1 MRNVSRKFTQMCDF
15 EQHIRGMYYNLL
27 LVYFTHSIATT
38 DPYTLFAKTYSSVR
52 SHLCTFTYVGA
63 DLI

>member
-1 MRNVSRKFTQMCDF
+1 MCDF

-38 DPYTLFAKTYSSVR
+38 PIHSLQEHTVHIL
-52 SHLCTFTYVGA
+52 YVGA
-63 DLI
+63 DLV